1 VSSEVWAYLD
11 PAAADWLRAA
21 CADVRRDPHRVRAL
35 FPAVGRHCGR
45 APLVDR
51 DARGLVHGTVDD
63 ACRVVLLAA
72 LPLTGEELAHEFRE
86 LYGSGDAAERRAVVR
101 GLSLVDRPP
110 GCRVDL
116 TDLLHDALRTN
127 DRRLVAAA
135 LGPPARWLHDHD
147 WRHGVLKCL
156 SMDVPLAAVAELDTR
171 ADPELARMLLG
182 LAHERIAAG
191 RDVPPDV
198 WLVLDRFPGLVA
210 SSALP
215 GELDHPVP
223 ARRHAARRAL
233 SGRLPS
239 DDGRGG

>member
-1 VSSEVWAYLD
+1 MSDGVWAYLD
-11 PAAADWLRAA
+11 AAAADWLRSA
-21 CADVRRDPHRVRAL
+21 CTDVRRDAGRVRTL

-51 DARGLVHGTVDD
+51 DVGGLVHGTVDD

-72 LPLTGEELAHEFRE
+72 LPLAGGELAEELRA
-86 LYGSGDAAERRAVVR
+86 LYGSGDAAERRAVIR
-101 GLSLVDRPP
+101 GLSLLDRPP

-116 TDLLHDALRTN
+116 TDLLRDALRTN

-135 LGPPARWLHDHD
+135 LGPPGGQLGDHD

-156 SMDVPLAAVAELDTR
+156 GMDVPLAAVAHLDTR
-171 ADPELARMLLG
+171 ADPELGRMLLG

-191 RDVPPDV
+191 RDVSPDV

-210 SSALP
+210 GSALP